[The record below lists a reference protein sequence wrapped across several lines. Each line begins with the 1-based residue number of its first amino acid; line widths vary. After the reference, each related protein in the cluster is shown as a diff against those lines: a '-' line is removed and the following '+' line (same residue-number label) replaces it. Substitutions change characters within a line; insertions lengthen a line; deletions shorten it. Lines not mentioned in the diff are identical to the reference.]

1 MLKRCLILLC
11 LLALTACATDPFAKS
26 PAAGSGALAGQ
37 LTGDAT
43 RPYAVLIL
51 PAGQGFAMAWTS
63 DKAYP
68 DEDGDFL
75 LPDLAPGQYVLA
87 GFSDGQRPYW
97 FNRKTGAAR
106 CVTVRAGE
114 VAFLGSYR
122 LIEGKSPE
130 ITERFYGLEWTEDR
144 SAADVLGRLRTKTG
158 DPAWAAM
165 IGKTLS
171 ALPDPAPSRP
181 TPDCSQAR

>member
-63 DKAYP
+63 AKAYP

-106 CVTVRAGE
+106 CVTVR
-114 VAFLGSYR
+114 
-122 LIEGKSPE
+122 
-130 ITERFYGLEWTEDR
+130 LEWTEDR